1 MNSITTISAEN
12 MLPVDPATIFT
23 SPPEKGGE
31 RGVAEAVEGEA
42 PPLPPSSSPARE
54 LVSARPSGFVAD
66 GVFTPAPKSNLVLAR
81 LREQGLYRQSLGQG
95 RHSLECPWTPEHQGK
110 EGDPATY
117 TEPTANLPYGH
128 FHCPIE
134 HSDKV
139 TIKALLERL
148 DIEPQR
154 ARGKPLIRL
163 EAGEQNLILAAAEHV
178 LASCDGF
185 YQSNGGIVR
194 VRTGGHDVSV
204 ELATEQTLAMAL
216 AMAAD
221 WEKYDGRSK
230 AWTRCDPPVRFC
242 QMLLK
247 AGSFDALPELAGIA
261 RQPYFQKGT
270 GELVTQPGYDSRSR
284 MFGHFGDSA
293 YRLPQPTREAA
304 EAALARLLALLE
316 EFHFASDADR
326 SAMVSA
332 MLTATVRAN
341 LSLAPA
347 FGLTA
352 ASPGSGK
359 SYASRLALAFASAG
373 EPLNMSYPANS
384 EEASKAM
391 LAALIQAPAAIAFDD
406 MQTDWLPFGVINRML
421 TSDTIAERVLGS
433 SRVVTAGTNCF
444 VIGTGNNVGPV
455 RDMCRRV
462 VSIRLAPPSSAPAML
477 EYKGRPVETVR
488 ANREAYV
495 ADALTIIASWRA
507 AGSPKADVPP
517 IGSFGNW
524 SDLCRQPLL
533 WLGLPDPATSLM
545 EQVRNDP
552 DTAAL
557 SAFMEAWIYEF
568 GQKAVTVRKI
578 VQTVHDQ
585 PDQALADAITEL
597 PVMDRNF
604 VNPSKLGWFL
614 KKNMERIIDGY
625 VIRQVITPE
634 RRAWTVTKAT

>member
-1 MNSITTISAEN
+1 MNSMTTIAAGSDSAI
-12 MLPVDPATIFT
+12 DPATIFT
-23 SPPEKGGE
+23 TLPEKGGE
-31 RGVAEAVEGEA
+31 GGKEETPP
-42 PPLPPSSSPARE
+42 PPLPPSPAPVAE
-54 LVSARPSGFVAD
+54 FVAD
-66 GVFTPAPKSNLVLAR
+66 GVFTPAPKSNLVIAR
-81 LREQGLYRQSLGQG
+81 LKEQGLYRENLGEG
-95 RHSLECPWTPEHQGK
+95 RHSLDCPWTPEHQGK
-110 EGDPATY
+110 DAGPATY
-117 TEPTANLPYGH
+117 AEPTANLPYGH
-128 FHCPIE
+128 FQCPVE

-148 DIEPQR
+148 DIDPQR

-163 EAGEQNLILAAAEHV
+163 EAGEQNLILSAAEHV
-178 LASCDGF
+178 LSACDGY
-185 YQSNGGIVR
+185 YQSKGSVVR
-194 VRTGGHDVSV
+194 LRSTGSDVV
-204 ELATEQTLAMAL
+204 IEPATEQTMAL
-216 AMAAD
+216 ALSTAAD

-230 AWTRCDPPVRFC
+230 AWVRCDPPVRLC

-247 AGSFDALPELAGIA
+247 ANTYDALPELSGIA
-261 RQPYFQKGT
+261 HQPFFRKGD
-270 GELVTQPGYDSRSR
+270 GALVTRPGYD
-284 MFGHFGDSA
+284 
-293 YRLPQPTREAA
+293 RLSGIYAEFRPQAFVLPEPSREAA
-304 EAALARLLALLE
+304 ERALTRLLALLE
-316 EFHFASDADR
+316 EFHFAGDTDR
-326 SAMVSA
+326 SAMLSA
-332 MLTATVRAN
+332 MLTAAVRPS
-341 LSLAPA
+341 LPLAPA

-359 SYASRLALAFASAG
+359 SYASRLALSFASAG
-373 EPLNMSYPANS
+373 EPFNMSYPANS

-421 TSDTIAERVLGS
+421 TSDTITERVLGS
-433 SRVVTAGTNCF
+433 SRVMTAGTNCF

-477 EYKGRPVETVR
+477 EYKGQPVEEVR

-495 ADALTIIASWRA
+495 ADALTIIAAWQQTGR
-507 AGSPKADVPP
+507 PKADVSP
-517 IGSFGNW
+517 IGSFGDW

-557 SAFMEAWIYEF
+557 AAFMEAWLF
-568 GQKAVTVRKI
+568 QFSQKPVTVRKI
-578 VQTVHDQ
+578 VQTVHDE
-585 PDQALADAITEL
+585 PDQDLAEAITEL

-634 RRAWTVTKAT
+634 RRAWTVTKAD